1 MENGWI
7 LAEAQPAE
15 QTSASSVEPNSTEVI
30 KAEDISSQ
38 KQQTVQTITKQAD
51 PNSTVPTQGI
61 KGPKPNPY
69 ASYILLALIFA
80 MLYFV
85 MFRGPRKKQQQQ
97 QQMVKALKKN
107 DRVQTIGGI
116 LGTVL
121 EVTDNEITLKVDE
134 SNNTKI
140 KVLPSAIQR
149 VIEQK

>member
-1 MENGWI
+1 MEGLWI
-7 LAEAQPAE
+7 LAQAE
-15 QTSASSVEPNSTEVI
+15 SNAPEVI

-38 KQQTVQTITKQAD
+38 GQQTTQTLTKQAD
-51 PNSTVPTQGI
+51 PNSKVAVQD
-61 KGPKPNPY
+61 GPKPNPY
-69 ASYILLALIFA
+69 ASYMLLALIFI

-85 MFRGPRKKQQQQ
+85 MFRGPKKKQQQQ
-97 QQMVKALKKN
+97 EQMTKSLKKN

-121 EVTDNEITLKVDE
+121 EVTDSEITLKIDE

-140 KVLPSAIQR
+140 KVIPSAINR